1 MFLKKQIIGRKGEDE
16 AARYLEK
23 RGFAILERNYWKPWG
38 EIDLVVQRGSEIR
51 FVEVKTV
58 SRVTMGEDDYEPEDN
73 IHPWKRKRLRRVIE
87 TYILA
92 KDLDDD
98 VDWQID
104 VISIYLSPTGDLLK
118 IEWLEDIIL

>member
-38 EIDLVVQRGSEIR
+38 EIDLVLQRGSEIR

-73 IHPWKRKRLRRVIE
+73 IHPWKRKRLRRIIE

-104 VISIYLSPTGDLLK
+104 VISIYLNSAGDLLK
-118 IEWLEDIIL
+118 IEWLED